1 MAKSRISAGSTA
13 TAHDGEVHRIE
24 ELLLLSRIAGGDE
37 AAFATLVD
45 RFLPGVFRYAF
56 SFLKAHGPAEDI
68 AQEAFFRLWKA
79 SASWNPDVSAH
90 RWLLKVTRNLCID
103 ELRRKRP
110 HEPEDDAIDEIPS
123 QSQTQE
129 ALLSQKDVGQHLEQ
143 ALLLLPTRQREA
155 LWLTYYEDMSGAE
168 AASVMTITV
177 DALESLLARGRKN
190 MRHHLMKLKTAL
202 MEG

>member
-1 MAKSRISAGSTA
+1 MAKTRTSAEKDTA
-13 TAHDGEVHRIE
+13 AEDREVQRVE
-24 ELLLLSRIAGGDE
+24 ELLLLSRIADGDE
-37 AAFATLVD
+37 TAFATLVD
-45 RFLPGVFRYAF
+45 RFLPSVFRYAF
-56 SFLKAHGPAEDI
+56 SFLKAHSPAEDI
-68 AQEAFFRLWKA
+68 AQETFFRLWKA

-90 RWLLKVTRNLCID
+90 RWLLKVARNLCID
-103 ELRRKRP
+103 ALRRKHP
-110 HEPEDDAIDEIPS
+110 HALEDEAIDEIPS
-123 QSQTQE
+123 QDETQE

-168 AASVMTITV
+168 AAGVMTITV